1 MQRRARWIRR
11 RRLLA
16 LLVLMCA
23 RPVHSE
29 PAFASAKQILI
40 LYETRRTAQLVVIG
54 DREIP
59 TILNNSS
66 PQGVDYYAEFVDQVR
81 FQQRDYQR
89 AFGEFL
95 VSKYKG
101 KRFDL
106 IIAMGDNSLEFV
118 NSTRAELYPMTP
130 VVFFASGPSPHRP
143 ANATGV
149 LGRLNLAGSITLALA
164 LQPDLTRV
172 FVVNAADSLDQGY
185 EADARAQFKQFAGQL
200 EFTFI
205 TDLNRSDLEARVAAL
220 PPHSAL
226 YFLIYNRQGIA
237 ERSRPIDYIDRVSAI
252 ASAPTYSWVDS
263 AMDHGVVG
271 GSLKSQKLQVQAVAR
286 LGLRVLQGERADSI
300 PVESVDLNVNQ
311 VDWRQLRRWGLSEA
325 RVPPGTRV
333 LFRQPTLWDR
343 YRMPVVA
350 ATAAIVIQSALIAGM
365 LVQKRRRK
373 RAEKKARD
381 SAARLRSSYERI
393 RDLGARLLG
402 AQEAERARIARE
414 LHDDVSQQLALL
426 AFDLDVLRG
435 EGRHHRRHAD
445 RVVQGAF
452 DRAQD
457 VARSVHALSH
467 RLHPVRLQMLG
478 LVASLHG
485 LARELSTTD
494 LPILFSHEAVPI
506 DVPEE
511 VTLCLF
517 RVVQEALQNAAKHSG
532 ATHVS
537 VHLSGRHLN
546 GLLLTIEDDG
556 IGFNVEEACAFGL
569 GLLSMTERVESVDG
583 VLDIRSTPRLGTR
596 LEVAVPLFGAPVAQ
610 GATVRLH

>member
-1 MQRRARWIRR
+1 MHQLATWIRR

-16 LLVLMCA
+16 LVMLMCA
-23 RPVHSE
+23 RPVHADS
-29 PAFASAKQILI
+29 ASIGAKQVLI
-40 LYETRRTAQLVVIG
+40 LYETRRTAQMVVIS

-59 TILNNSS
+59 TILGNSS
-66 PQGVDYYAEFVDQVR
+66 PQGVDYYAEFVDEGR
-81 FQQRDYQR
+81 YKQRDYQR

-95 VSKYKG
+95 ASKYKG

-106 IIAMGDNSLEFV
+106 LIAMGDNALEFV
-118 NSTRAELYPMTP
+118 NGTRADLYPMTP

-164 LQPDLTRV
+164 LQPDLTRL
-172 FVVNAADSLDQGY
+172 FIVNAADSANKGY
-185 EADARAQFKQFAGQL
+185 EADARAQFRQFTGQL
-200 EFTFI
+200 AFTFI
-205 TDLNRSDLEARVAAL
+205 NDLNRSDLEARVATL
-220 PPHSAL
+220 PPHSAV

-237 ERSRPIDYIDRVSAI
+237 EHSRPIDYVDRLTAVAN
-252 ASAPTYSWVDS
+252 APTYSWVDS
-263 AMDHGVVG
+263 TMDHGIVG
-271 GSLKSQKLQVQAVAR
+271 GSLKSQKLQAQAVAN

-300 PVESVDLNVNQ
+300 PVASVDLNVNQ

-325 RVPPGTRV
+325 RVPPGTVV
-333 LFRQPTLWDR
+333 LFREPTLWDR
-343 YRMPVVA
+343 YRTSVVVT
-350 ATAAIVIQSALIAGM
+350 TAAIVIQSALIAAM
-365 LVQKRRRK
+365 LVQNRRRQ

-381 SAARLRSSYERI
+381 SAAKLRSSYERI

-435 EGRHHRRHAD
+435 EGPQHRRHAD
-445 RVVQGAF
+445 RLVQGAF
-452 DRAQD
+452 DRAQG

-485 LARELSTTD
+485 LTRELSTAD
-494 LPILFSHEAVPI
+494 LPVLFSHEDVPI

-517 RVVQEALQNAAKHSG
+517 RVVQEALQNAVKHSA
-532 ATHVS
+532 ATQVS
-537 VHLSGRHLN
+537 VHLNGSHVN
-546 GLLLTIEDDG
+546 GLLLSIEDDG
-556 IGFNVEEACAFGL
+556 IGFNVEEAWACGL

-583 VLDIRSTPRLGTR
+583 VLDIRSTPGVGTR
-596 LEVAVPLFGAPVAQ
+596 LEVAVPLFTAPVGQ
-610 GATVRLH
+610 GVTVRLH